1 MVQNCSRFS
10 ATRVG
15 LAVLGGG
22 GRWGSAGSHPW
33 QPESK
38 CHRLL
43 GTSAHEKSV
52 EHC

>member
-1 MVQNCSRFS
+1 MVQNCSCFS

-15 LAVLGGG
+15 LAVLGTGV
-22 GRWGSAGSHPW
+22 GSAVSHPW

-38 CHRLL
+38 CYLLL